1 VSGAAPRS
9 QLVGLKLLTAD
20 TTPADDAAAIGWRTD
35 VIDISNNSW
44 GEEDDGQ
51 TLFRP
56 DDLLD
61 SAFEAGVENGRGG
74 KGTIYVWSAGNG
86 RDVGDYAN
94 YDGFVNRPE
103 TIGVGSIN
111 FQGRQSWYS
120 ESGANVLISA
130 PSDADDGEPGITTT
144 TLTSNGSYTDSFGGT
159 SSAAPLVSGVIALLL
174 ESKPALGWR
183 DVQEILIRSARKVDS
198 ANTGWITN
206 AAGFHYHH
214 SYGAGMVDAAA
225 AVALAESWNSL
236 ATRESREVALGAIN
250 AGIPDGA
257 STGVSRSFDLDG
269 DELRVEHVLC
279 AVDIDH
285 VYRGDLVIT
294 LTSPSGT
301 VSQFSEV
308 HGDDNEDYE
317 NYTFL
322 SVRHWGEMATTGPWI
337 VKVSGGEAGDSGVLR
352 SASIKVFGTAI
363 ASGYDAWV
371 GNSFSASEQRNLSIV
386 ARGADPDRDGRKNLM
401 EYAMGGN
408 PRVPDG
414 LTPNNLVPVAGA
426 SVPTFRFIADAAKHD
441 LTYKL
446 MHSTD
451 LDEWSVLTPIVF
463 ETNGTLETREAVLL
477 PGKDR
482 RSFVQLEVSRAN

>member
-1 VSGAAPRS
+1 M
-9 QLVGLKLLTAD
+9 
-20 TTPADDAAAIGWRTD
+20 
-35 VIDISNNSW
+35 
-44 GEEDDGQ
+44 
-51 TLFRP
+51 
-56 DDLLD
+56 
-61 SAFEAGVENGRGG
+61 
-74 KGTIYVWSAGNG
+74 
-86 RDVGDYAN
+86 
-94 YDGFVNRPE
+94 
-103 TIGVGSIN
+103 
-111 FQGRQSWYS
+111 
-120 ESGANVLISA
+120 
-130 PSDADDGEPGITTT
+130 
-144 TLTSNGSYTDSFGGT
+144 
-159 SSAAPLVSGVIALLL
+159 
-174 ESKPALGWR
+174 PALGWR

-206 AAGFHYHH
+206 AAGFHFHH
-214 SYGAGMVDAAA
+214 SYGAAMVDAAA
-225 AVALAESWNSL
+225 AVALAENWNSL
-236 ATRESREVALGAIN
+236 GTRESREVALGAIN

-269 DELRVEHVLC
+269 DELRVERVLC
-279 AVDIDH
+279 TVDIDH

-337 VKVSGGEAGDSGVLR
+337 VKVSDGEAGDSGVLR

-371 GNSFSASEQRNLSIV
+371 ANSFSASEQSNLSVV
-386 ARGADPDRDGRKNLM
+386 ARGTDPDRDGRKNLM

-414 LTPNNLVPVAGA
+414 LTPNDLVPVAGA
-426 SVPTFRFIADAAKHD
+426 SVPTFRFIADTAKHD

-446 MHSTD
+446 MHSTG
-451 LDEWSVLTPIVF
+451 LNEWSLLTPLVF
-463 ETNGTLETREAVLL
+463 ETN
-477 PGKDR
+477 
-482 RSFVQLEVSRAN
+482 